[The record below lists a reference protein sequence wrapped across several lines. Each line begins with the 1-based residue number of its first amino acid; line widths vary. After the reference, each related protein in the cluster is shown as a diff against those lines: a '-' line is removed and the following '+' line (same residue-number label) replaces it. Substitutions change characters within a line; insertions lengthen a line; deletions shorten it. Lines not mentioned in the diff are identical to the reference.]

1 MLSGFNN
8 LAISLEPGRAHSNH
22 VSAAFKD
29 NARGYLASTTFAGAI
44 CGGRMRAVI
53 GLLAAW
59 VLASAPPAEAQS
71 YPSRPVRIVVPYAP
85 GGVTDIAARL
95 VGQKL
100 IDALGQSFIVENR
113 PGGNGFVAV
122 MAAVRAP
129 ADGYTLLVG
138 TIAEFTINPALY
150 KKLPYD
156 VGRDLTPVAMLSD
169 TPLVLAANGESPYHS
184 VDDVIIA
191 ARRKPETLGIAS
203 PGTGTFNHIT
213 IEQLE
218 LEAGIKLLHVPYRGG
233 APAATAVAAGDIPLG
248 LLAISSVV
256 PFLESRHIR
265 VLAVTTSNRSSF
277 NPEWRTLQDEGVPK
291 IDASNWVGMFAPKN
305 VPKPI
310 VEKLHDEI
318 QKILVTPDIRA
329 LFAIGGAD
337 TVPMSVA
344 DFDARIRADTIR
356 MQQIVTGKHLDE

>member
-1 MLSGFNN
+1 
-8 LAISLEPGRAHSNH
+8 
-22 VSAAFKD
+22 
-29 NARGYLASTTFAGAI
+29 
-44 CGGRMRAVI
+44 MRVII
-53 GLLAAW
+53 GLLAAS
-59 VLASAPPAEAQS
+59 VLAYATPAEAQNF
-71 YPSRPVRIVVPYAP
+71 PSRPIRIIVPYAP
-85 GGVTDIAARL
+85 GGVSDIAARL

-100 IDALGQSFIVENR
+100 AEAFGQSFIVENR
-113 PGGNGFVAV
+113 PGGNGFVAL

-150 KKLPYD
+150 KRLPYD
-156 VGRDLTPVAMLSD
+156 VERDLAPVAMLSD
-169 TPLVLAANGESPYHS
+169 TPLVLVTNGDSPYHS
-184 VDDVIIA
+184 VEDVIVA
-191 ARRKPETLGIAS
+191 ARGKPETLGTSS

-213 IEQLE
+213 IEQLG

-256 PFLESRHIR
+256 PFLQSKRIR
-265 VLAVTTSNRSSF
+265 VLAVTTSKRSSF
-277 NPEWRTLQDEGVPK
+277 NPEWKTLQEEGVAD

-310 VEKLHDEI
+310 IEKLHDEI
-318 QKILVTPDIRA
+318 RKVLVTADIRN

-337 TVPMSVA
+337 TMPMSIA
-344 DFDARIRADTIR
+344 DFDARIKADTAR
-356 MQQIVTGKHLDE
+356 FKNIVKDAGVQAE

>member
-1 MLSGFNN
+1 
-8 LAISLEPGRAHSNH
+8 
-22 VSAAFKD
+22 
-29 NARGYLASTTFAGAI
+29 
-44 CGGRMRAVI
+44 MRVVI
-53 GLLAAW
+53 GLLAAL
-59 VLASAPPAEAQS
+59 VLASAAPAEAQP
-71 YPSRPVRIVVPYAP
+71 YPSRPTRIIVPYAP
-85 GGVTDIAARL
+85 GGVADIAARL

-150 KKLPYD
+150 KKLPYG
-156 VGRDLTPVAMLSD
+156 VERDLTPVAMLSD
-169 TPLVLAANGESPYHS
+169 TPLVLATNGDSPYHS
-184 VDDVIIA
+184 VEDVIMA
-191 ARRKPETLGIAS
+191 ARGKPETLGTAS

-256 PFLESRHIR
+256 PFLQSKHIR
-265 VLAVTTSNRSSF
+265 VLAVTTSKRSSF
-277 NPEWRTLQDEGVPK
+277 NPQWRTLQEEGVPK
-291 IDASNWVGMFAPKN
+291 IDASNWVGMFAPKS
-305 VPKPI
+305 VPKSI

-318 QKILVTPDIRA
+318 QKILVTADIRK
-329 LFAIGGAD
+329 LFAVGGAD
-337 TVPMSVA
+337 TMPMSNV
-344 DFDARIRADTIR
+344 DFDARIKADTTR
-356 MQQIVTGKHLDE
+356 FKNIVKNAGIQAD